1 MFFKNISNSV
11 ARCAASSSLYT
22 APHPMLWDDIVA
34 MMKSD
39 RVKNI
44 CKRIAQLDHSQPDYK
59 DAKNK
64 LKNQL
69 PIITPHA
76 CKFFENKRSNDDAI
90 WNGLV
95 CVEYDNLN
103 DKELDIIKQFG
114 QKLWTSLE
122 EDDIIHYI
130 TGGRILFLALSAS
143 GRGCWILA
151 KGWNGQSIDELA
163 HHTHQHLLWF
173 FRHHDDSWDDDTQRF
188 SETNMD
194 FKLDK
199 ATDLARCRFLPCY
212 DYVLFDTMED
222 MDEEEQGKYYA
233 IQITNQYPQF
243 IPWLK
248 EYTITPDMR
257 EEGQRHNTYKTY
269 AIEAAKRC
277 NNQYVI
283 LNMLDDL
290 GLPENERQDMVK
302 WAVEHN
308 KTRVEHTRVE
318 QSLVKQSLVDQ
329 IINSQIPIDYEAL
342 PFPKHEAPEI
352 IQKLVVGLPPC
363 WMQTATLALLPTLAT
378 ACGKMTYGQGKP
390 LAFQVAVYGRAG
402 AGKSQ
407 FTCAPAQK
415 VMEILSKNDN
425 EKRRLIESIGKI
437 HPEQCDCPLVLGFD
451 TSTVQLA
458 KYLSYAKQMVMLYT
472 DEISSAVGSDKNA
485 FMQLQ
490 PLLRK
495 GYDGIQHIMDFK
507 DVDSFRGTINPKISY
522 LCCGTPTTMFQY
534 FNAKATE
541 QGSTRRTILVEHPI
555 CQQEIEPIK
564 LTLQQLAS
572 IEDEINWL
580 SMQQG
585 EIYEEDIENAVLQWK
600 QQKQNQAGDDI
611 VKRLMVNTP
620 ADTMRRAAYLAYI
633 LSHYDNDHMQNHI
646 EFGKWVA
653 EYQLRNYQNITYN
666 DLKKEEQEQKKY
678 ESIPTRVEQK
688 RFNEQMLADLSEVFQ
703 WEDVIQYRIAHN
715 YPHNVKQMSIITHW
729 RIAGKIAKIKDLQWR
744 KL

>member
-1 MFFKNISNSV
+1 MTFFNSQV
-11 ARCAASSSLYT
+11 ARCAASSSFYT
-22 APHPMLWDDIVA
+22 APRPMMWADIVA
-34 MMKSD
+34 IMKSD

-44 CKRIAQLDHSQPDYK
+44 CNRIAQLDHSQSDYK

-76 CKFFENKRSNDDAI
+76 CQFFEDKRSNDTAL

-103 DKELDIIKQFG
+103 DKEMDIIKQFG

-122 EDDIIHYI
+122 EDDIIHHI
-130 TGGRILFLALSAS
+130 TGGTILFLALSAS

-151 KGWNGQSIDELA
+151 KGQNGQSIDELA

-173 FRHHDDSWDDDTQRF
+173 FRYHDDSWDDDTQRF

-199 ATDLARCRFLPCY
+199 ATDLARCRFLPSY
-212 DYVLFDTMED
+212 DYVLFDIMED
-222 MDEEEQGKYYA
+222 MDEEDQGKYYA

-248 EYTITPDMR
+248 EYAITPDMR
-257 EEGQRHNTYKTY
+257 VEGQRHNAYKTY

-283 LNMLDDL
+283 LNMLDNL

-302 WAVEHN
+302 WALEHN
-308 KTRVEHTRVE
+308 KTHVEYTRVE
-318 QSLVKQSLVDQ
+318 QSRVEQQTYTQQ
-329 IINSQIPIDYEAL
+329 ITTQIPIDYEAL
-342 PFPKHEAPEI
+342 PFPKHEAPKI
-352 IQKLVVGLPPC
+352 IQNLVLGLPPC
-363 WMQTATLALLPTLAT
+363 WMQTATLALLPVLST
-378 ACGKMTYGQGKP
+378 ACGRMTYGQGKP

-402 AGKSQ
+402 SGKTQ

-415 VMEILSKNDN
+415 VMNILSKNDN
-425 EKRRLIESIGKI
+425 DRRRLIESIGKI

-495 GYDGIQHIMDFK
+495 GYDGTQHIMDFK
-507 DVDSFRGTINPKISY
+507 DVDSFRGAINPKISY

-555 CQQEIEPIK
+555 CEQEVEPFKLNEQQITLIEN
-564 LTLQQLAS
+564 
-572 IEDEINWL
+572 EINWL

-585 EIYEEDIENAVLQWK
+585 DIYEEDIEQAALSWK
-600 QQKQNQAGDDI
+600 QTKQSQAGDDI

-620 ADTMRRAAYLAYI
+620 ADTMKRAAYLAYI
-633 LSHYDNDHMQNHI
+633 LSHYDNDHMQDHI
-646 EFGKWVA
+646 EFGQWVA

-678 ESIPTRVEQK
+678 ESLPTRVEQK
-688 RFNEQMLADLSEVFQ
+688 RFNEQMLADLPEIFQ
-703 WEDVIQYRIAHN
+703 WEDIIQYRIAHN

-729 RIAGKIAKIKDLQWR
+729 RKAGKIAKIKDLQWR

>member
-1 MFFKNISNSV
+1 MILEHFNAV
-11 ARCAASSSLYT
+11 ARCAASSSFYT
-22 APHPMLWDDIVA
+22 APRPMMWADIVA
-34 MMKSD
+34 IMKSD

-44 CKRIAQLDHSQPDYK
+44 CNRIAQLDHSQSDYK

-76 CKFFENKRSNDDAI
+76 CQFFEDKRSNDAAI

-103 DKELDIIKQFG
+103 DKELEIVKQFG
-114 QKLWTSLE
+114 QSLNNP
-122 EDDIIHYI
+122 I
-130 TGGRILFLALSAS
+130 TGYYSQVGGIEILFLALSAS
-143 GRGCWILA
+143 GRGCWLLA
-151 KGWNGQSIDELA
+151 KGHNGQYMDAIVHE
-163 HHTHQHLLWF
+163 THQHIISWF
-173 FRHHDDSWDDDTQRF
+173 KCHDDSYNDDTQTF
-188 SETNMD
+188 SATDMD
-194 FKLDK
+194 ARLDK

-212 DYVLFDTMED
+212 DYVLFDIMED

-233 IQITNQYPQF
+233 IQISNQYPQF

-248 EYTITPDMR
+248 EYAITPDMR
-257 EEGQRHNTYKTY
+257 VEGQRHNAYKTY

-308 KTRVEHTRVE
+308 KTRVEHTRMEQSRVE
-318 QSLVKQSLVDQ
+318 QQTYTPQ
-329 IINSQIPIDYEAL
+329 ITTQIPIDYEAL
-342 PFPKHEAPEI
+342 PFPKHEAPKI
-352 IQKLVVGLPPC
+352 IQNLVLGLPPC
-363 WMQTATLALLPTLAT
+363 WMQTATLALLPVLST
-378 ACGKMTYGQGKP
+378 ACGRMTYGQDKP

-402 AGKSQ
+402 SGKTQ

-415 VMEILSKNDN
+415 VMNMLSKNDN
-425 EKRRLIESIGKI
+425 DRRRLIESIGKI

-495 GYDGIQHIMDFK
+495 GYDGTQHIMDFK
-507 DVDSFRGTINPKISY
+507 DVDSFRGAINPKISY

-555 CQQEIEPIK
+555 CEQEVEPFKLNVQQI
-564 LTLQQLAS
+564 TL

-585 EIYEEDIENAVLQWK
+585 EIYEEDIEQAALSWK
-600 QQKQNQAGDDI
+600 QTKQSLAGDDI

-620 ADTMRRAAYLAYI
+620 ADTMKRAAYLAYI
-633 LSHYDNDHMQNHI
+633 LSHYDNDHMQDHI
-646 EFGKWVA
+646 EFGQWVA

-678 ESIPTRVEQK
+678 ESLPTRVEQK
-688 RFNEQMLADLSEVFQ
+688 RFNEQMLADLPEIFQ
-703 WEDVIQYRIAHN
+703 WEDIIQYRIAHN
-715 YPHNVKQMSIITHW
+715 YPHSSKQMSIITRW
-729 RIAGKIAKIKDLQWR
+729 RQAGKIAKIKDLQWR

>member
-1 MFFKNISNSV
+1 MMNIIKEIQV

-22 APHPMLWDDIVA
+22 APRPMMWADIVA

-44 CKRIAQLDHSQPDYK
+44 CERIAQLDHSQPDYK
-59 DAKNK
+59 DAKTK

-76 CKFFENKRSNDDAI
+76 CQFFEDKRSNDTAI

-122 EDDIIHYI
+122 EDDVIHHI
-130 TGGRILFLALSAS
+130 NGGRILSLALSAS

-151 KGWNGQSIDELA
+151 KGCDGQSIEELA

-173 FRHHDDSWDDDTQRF
+173 FRYHDDSWDDDTQRF

-199 ATDLARCRFLPCY
+199 ATDLARCRFLPSY

-233 IQITNQYPQF
+233 IQLSNQYPQF

-257 EEGQRHNTYKTY
+257 EEGQRHNTYKKY

-308 KTRVEHTRVE
+308 KTRVELISVEHT
-318 QSLVKQSLVDQ
+318 SAKQQANAL
-329 IINSQIPIDYEAL
+329 IPIDYEAL
-342 PFPKHEAPEI
+342 PFPKKEAPEI

-363 WMQTATLALLPTLAT
+363 WMQTATLALLPSLAT

-507 DVDSFRGTINPKISY
+507 DVDSFRGAINPKISY
-522 LCCGTPTTMFQY
+522 LCCGTPTTMFRY
-534 FNAKATE
+534 FNANATE

-572 IEDEINWL
+572 IENEINWL

-688 RFNEQMLADLSEVFQ
+688 RFNEQMLADLPEVFQ

-729 RIAGKIAKIKDLQWR
+729 RKAGKIAKIKDLQWR